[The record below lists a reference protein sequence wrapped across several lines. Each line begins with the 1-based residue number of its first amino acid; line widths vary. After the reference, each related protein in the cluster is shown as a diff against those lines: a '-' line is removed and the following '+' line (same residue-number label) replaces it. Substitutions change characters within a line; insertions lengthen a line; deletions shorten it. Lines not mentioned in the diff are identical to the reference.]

1 MLTFGTRA
9 LFSSFTVE
17 SISFWIGIEIFTCYL
32 GLSDFDLSMP
42 SDCSATVDCDSS
54 VVGHR
59 KVLVKMQRARQLQSR
74 ADLRGADV
82 ERSFGKMKLMLR
94 E

>member
-1 MLTFGTRA
+1 MLTSGTGA

-32 GLSDFDLSMP
+32 DFDLSMP
-42 SDCSATVDCDSS
+42 SDYAATVDCDSS
-54 VVGHR
+54 IISHR
-59 KVLVKMQRARQLQSR
+59 KVFVKMQRARQLQSR
-74 ADLRGADV
+74 ANLRGVDV